1 MPVFETRTLPAGI
14 IDPGYSAALTFCSRH
29 AGEIFPKLDGMKI
42 EARPILIILL
52 LTCLASGP
60 KTQAVSPAP
69 DGGYPGGNTAEG
81 QSALF
86 SRTTGGFNTAVGLL
100 SLRSLTTGSF
110 NTGVGAGTLLANTA
124 DENTATGAGALLSN
138 TTGAGNTANGTFAL
152 VNNTTGF
159 YNTGNGAFALQN
171 NTTGTFNTANGFQAL
186 LNNTTGGDNTAT
198 GLNALA
204 FNTIG
209 RENTATGLQA
219 LFNNTTGSNNTAT
232 GLNALLNNTIGE
244 DNTATGFQALF
255 GNITGF
261 NNTANGFTALV
272 SNTTGY
278 DNTADGWQSLF
289 SNVTGDHNTANGYLA
304 LANSTGIG
312 NTAFGAG
319 AGFNVTTA
327 NSVICIGAE
336 GANVSNSCFIGNI
349 RGITTVN
356 NDGLFVVID
365 SAGQLGTMSSSRKF
379 KKEIKPMDNASE
391 AILALKPV
399 RFHYK
404 SDKTNRPEFGLIAED
419 VAKVNPDLVVRDEY
433 GEIYT
438 VRYEAV
444 NAMLLNEFLKE
455 HRKVEEQQAAITG
468 LKALVAQQ
476 QKDFQTAIVEQRKEI
491 KGVVARLK
499 QQDAKIQTVSAQ
511 LQLNKVASATLA
523 KNQ

>member
-14 IDPGYSAALTFCSRH
+14 IDPRYSAALTFCSRH

-186 LNNTTGGDNTAT
+186 LNNTTGG
-198 GLNALA
+198 
-204 FNTIG
+204 
-209 RENTATGLQA
+209 
-219 LFNNTTGSNNTAT
+219 
-232 GLNALLNNTIGE
+232 

-455 HRKVEEQQAAITG
+455 HRKVEEQQAAITE
-468 LKALVAQQ
+468 LKSVVAQQ
-476 QKDFQTAIVEQRKEI
+476 QKDFQTAIAEQRKELES
-491 KGVVARLK
+491 RLK
-499 QQDAKIQTVSAQ
+499 QQDAKIQKVSAQ
-511 LQLNKVASATLA
+511 LELNALSSATLA
-523 KNQ
+523 KNH